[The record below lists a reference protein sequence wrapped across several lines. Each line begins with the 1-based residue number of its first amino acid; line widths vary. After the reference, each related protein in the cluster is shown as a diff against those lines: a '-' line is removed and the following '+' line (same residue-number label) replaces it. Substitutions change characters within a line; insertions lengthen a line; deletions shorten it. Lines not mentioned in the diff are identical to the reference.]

1 MTSVV
6 SSHRAANTLLTDL
19 YQLTMLQS
27 YYELGMD
34 DTAVFEFFVRRL
46 PEHRNFIL
54 FAGLQQVIEYLE
66 NLHFS
71 QHELEWLDQSG
82 RFDAGFLG
90 RLGKFRF
97 LGDVHAMAEGT
108 VFFRDEPV
116 LRITAPL
123 PEAQLI
129 ESRLINIL
137 HYQTL
142 IASKAARCRLAAPD
156 KTLID
161 FGMRRAHGAEAA
173 LLAARAS
180 YIAGFDGTATVQAEQ
195 DFGIPIYGTMAHSYI
210 QAHDSESQAF
220 ENFARSH
227 PDNVVLLIDTYDTQR
242 GAEKVVRL
250 AKALREEGI
259 AIKAV
264 RLDSGELADLSVSVR
279 RILDE
284 GGCGDVAIFT
294 SGDLDEYR
302 LAGLLGRGCPV
313 DGFGIG
319 TRMTISTDSPSLD
332 CVYKLQEYAG
342 QGRRKRSTG
351 KTTWPGSKQIYRRR
365 SADGCFDGDL
375 LTLASDTRDDGDALI
390 VPVMRKGKR
399 IDPVETLDAIRERS
413 SAQLACLPNHLKA
426 LAVSPERYPV
436 RISAGLKDMAEQVDK
451 HFA

>member
-1 MTSVV
+1 MKSAE
-6 SSHRAANTLLTDL
+6 SSYRADNALLTDL
-19 YQLTMLQS
+19 YQFTMLQS
-27 YYELGMD
+27 YYELGME

-46 PEHRNFIL
+46 PKHRNFML
-54 FAGLQQVIEYLE
+54 FAGLQQVVEYLE

-71 QHELEWLDQSG
+71 RDELEWLEQSG
-82 RFDAGFLG
+82 RFDAGFVG

-97 LGDVHAMAEGT
+97 SGDVHAMVEGT
-108 VFFRDEPV
+108 VFFPDEPA

-180 YIAGFDGTATVQAEQ
+180 YIAGFDGTATVQAER
-195 DFGIPIYGTMAHSYI
+195 DFGIPIHGTMAHSYV
-210 QAHDSESQAF
+210 QAHESESSAF

-227 PDNVVLLIDTYDTQR
+227 ADNVVLLIDTYDTQC
-242 GAEKVVRL
+242 GAEKVIRL
-250 AKALREEGI
+250 AESLREEGI

-264 RLDSGELADLSVSVR
+264 RLDSGDLVDLSVSVR

-284 GGCGDVAIFT
+284 GGFGDIALFA

-302 LAGLLGRGCPV
+302 LAALLGDGCPI

-319 TRMTISTDSPSLD
+319 TRLTISEDSPSLD

-351 KTTWPGSKQIYRRR
+351 KTTWPGSKQVYRRR

-375 LTLASDTRDDGDALI
+375 LTLANDTCDDGEALI

-436 RISAGLKDMAEQVDK
+436 KMSAGLKDLAEQVDK
-451 HFA
+451 YIA

>member
-1 MTSVV
+1 VTFAV
-6 SSHRAANTLLTDL
+6 SIRPAANSLLTDL

-46 PEHRNFIL
+46 PEHRSFML
-54 FAGLQQVIEYLE
+54 FAGLQQVVEYLE

-71 QHELEWLDQSG
+71 REELEWLGQSR
-82 RFDAGFLG
+82 RFDSAFLG

-97 LGDVHAMAEGT
+97 SGDVHAMAEGT
-108 VFFRDEPV
+108 VFFPDEPV
-116 LRITAPL
+116 LRIIASL

-137 HYQTL
+137 HYQIL
-142 IASKAARCRLAAPD
+142 VASKAARCRLAAPG
-156 KTLID
+156 KTLVD

-173 LLAARAS
+173 LLAARAT

-195 DFGIPIYGTMAHSYI
+195 NFGVPIYGTMAHSYI

-220 ENFARSH
+220 ENFARLH
-227 PDNVVLLIDTYDTQR
+227 ADNIVLLIDTYDTLS
-242 GAEKVVRL
+242 GARKVVRL
-250 AKALREEGI
+250 AKSLREEGK

-264 RLDSGELADLSVSVR
+264 RLDSGNLVDLSVSVR

-284 GGCGDVAIFT
+284 SGCSNIAIFA

-302 LAGLLGRGCPV
+302 LAALLSQGSPI

-319 TRMTISTDSPSLD
+319 TRLAVSADSPSLD

-342 QGRRKRSTG
+342 QGRRKRSPG
-351 KTTWPGSKQIYRRR
+351 KTNWPGSKQIYRRR
-365 SADGCFDGDL
+365 SADGHFDHDL
-375 LTLASDTRDDGDALI
+375 LTLASDSRDDGEVLI
-390 VPVMRKGKR
+390 VPVMREGMR
-399 IDPVETLDAIRERS
+399 IDPVESLNAIRERS
-413 SAQLACLPNHLKA
+413 SAQLASLPRHLRT
-426 LAVSPERYPV
+426 LSVSPERYPV
-436 RISAGLKDMAEQVDK
+436 KISSGLMDLADQVDQ